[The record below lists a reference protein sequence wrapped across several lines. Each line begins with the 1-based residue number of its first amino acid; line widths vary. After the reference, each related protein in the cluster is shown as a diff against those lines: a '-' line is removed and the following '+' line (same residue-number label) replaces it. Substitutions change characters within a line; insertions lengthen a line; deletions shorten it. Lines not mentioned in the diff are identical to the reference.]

1 MHPGPGRL
9 LSNSDRLCCTPTAQL
24 EPSYGTERPLL
35 RRAHTLDP
43 ARDGD
48 HIPSPHRSTIPHT
61 SGPRGSSF
69 GPIIVITTHHQA
81 SFITRMAHT
90 HHHHWITPHMGRTRG
105 QPGGASSEAR
115 GPTAR
120 VPTISPG
127 GAASITPPH
136 QIIAGGYGRRP
147 TIGRRPAACGPCRTS
162 CGCVFIRRSPRLN
175 TALRPRARIGSRP
188 GLAQIRCRTGG
199 GDRGR
204 ALPTSRIGRA
214 LACAADGR
222 PCSGPGTE

>member
-1 MHPGPGRL
+1 MGPSD
-9 LSNSDRLCCTPTAQL
+9 LSCVGPTHSILHATATISPLPTAARSLTHRGHEAAASGQ
-24 EPSYGTERPLL
+24 SSSSPLIT
-35 RRAHTLDP
+35 RRRSSREWHTLIIIT
-43 ARDGD
+43 G
-48 HIPSPHRSTIPHT
+48 SHRTWVAHA
-61 SGPRGSSF
+61 GS
-69 GPIIVITTHHQA
+69 
-81 SFITRMAHT
+81 R
-90 HHHHWITPHMGRTRG
+90 
-105 QPGGASSEAR
+105 GASSEAR

-162 CGCVFIRRSPRLN
+162 CGGVFIRRSPRLN